1 MKPIL
6 KLLSLFIIFM
16 TMQSPAFASDAA
28 TDWQDTIK
36 QLEAVYGGRIGVAAW
51 NANTDQQ
58 LQYRE
63 NERFAMCSTFKL
75 LLVANVLHRIDQRQE
90 QLARLISYDKSDILE
105 YAPVTSQNLD
115 KGAMTVAAL
124 SKATLQL
131 SDNTAANLLL
141 STLGGPRGLTDYLR
155 TLGDNTS
162 RLDRIEPNLNSNLPE
177 DPRDTTTPEAMLF
190 TLKTILLGD
199 ALSEASKQRLIDW
212 LIGNQ
217 TGDDKIRAGVSS
229 TWLVGD
235 KTGSGANGAN
245 NDIAI
250 IWPDSG
256 QPYLL
261 VVYYSE
267 SESSKN
273 EKNAVIAKIS
283 QSVSKV
289 FYSE

>member
-1 MKPIL
+1 MKSLL
-6 KLLSLFIIFM
+6 KLLTLFFIVF
-16 TMQSPAFASDAA
+16 TAQSPAFAVDANA
-28 TDWQDTIK
+28 AWQDDVA
-36 QLEAVYGGRIGVAAW
+36 QLETVYGGRIGVSAW
-51 NANTDQQ
+51 NTNDGQQ

-75 LLVANVLHRIDQRQE
+75 LLVANVLHRIDQKQE
-90 QLARLISYDKSDILE
+90 KLDRLISYDKSDILD
-105 YAPVTSQNLD
+105 YAPVTSQHLD

-141 STLGGPRGLTDYLR
+141 NTLGGPQGLTSYLR
-155 TLGDNTS
+155 TLGDDTT
-162 RLDRIEPNLNSNLPE
+162 RLDRIEPNLNSNLAD

-199 ALSEASKQRLIDW
+199 ALSESSKQRLIHW

-217 TGDDKIRAGVSS
+217 TGDDKIRAGVPS

-245 NDIAI
+245 NDVAI
-250 IWPDSG
+250 IWPDAG

-261 VVYYSE
+261 VVYYSG
-267 SESSKN
+267 SERSKS
-273 EKNAVIAKIS
+273 EKNMVIEKIS
-283 QSVSKV
+283 QSVSKA
-289 FYSE
+289 FSPE